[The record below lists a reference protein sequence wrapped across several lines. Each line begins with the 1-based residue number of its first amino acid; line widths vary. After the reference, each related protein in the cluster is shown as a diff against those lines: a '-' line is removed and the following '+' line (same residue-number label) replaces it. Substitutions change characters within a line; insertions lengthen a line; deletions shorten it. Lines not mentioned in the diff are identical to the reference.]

1 MTLDDTIEPE
11 SKFVSVQQCQRPIM
25 IAKLML
31 FIQIR
36 TIVIK
41 KVLILFAMQRYN
53 GYTNSLFAKNNYLKC
68 FLIIFKELHPTI
80 IAIHK

>member
-25 IAKLML
+25 FAKLML

-41 KVLILFAMQRYN
+41 KVPFLFAMQRYN
-53 GYTNSLFAKNNYLKC
+53 YFANSMFVNNVQS
-68 FLIIFKELHPTI
+68 
-80 IAIHK
+80 

>member
-36 TIVIK
+36 IRI
-41 KVLILFAMQRYN
+41 
-53 GYTNSLFAKNNYLKC
+53 
-68 FLIIFKELHPTI
+68 
-80 IAIHK
+80 

>member
-1 MTLDDTIEPE
+1 MTLDDIIEPE

-41 KVLILFAMQRYN
+41 KV
-53 GYTNSLFAKNNYLKC
+53 T
-68 FLIIFKELHPTI
+68 FLICDAKLQLFCELYVRE
-80 IAIHK
+80 